1 MHGDR
6 GERFANT
13 GPHPPARRAN
23 RPLCYPVIGQP
34 YQNEAIVR
42 NGPLLRMITILHV
55 ITGLDTGGA
64 EMMLYKL
71 VARSDPAQFQHIVVS
86 LTQVGPVG
94 EKIGALGVPVHS
106 LRMRRGVA
114 DPRALLRLLALMRHV
129 RPDVVQTWLY
139 HADALGTLA
148 AAVLRVPVVWNIRSS
163 IDVNELG
170 PVVAALARLCAR
182 LSRVPAAVVT
192 NSEAAKV
199 LHTRLGYRPRK
210 WLVIPNGFDT
220 KRFAP
225 DVTARRDVR
234 RELGLP
240 ADTLLVGFVA
250 RFDPLKDH
258 QTLLRAAGLLR
269 RQLEGPHFVLIG
281 RDITISNPE
290 LREWIEAGGVGD
302 HVHLLGERADIPRLT
317 AALDIAT
324 CSSYS
329 ESFPNI
335 IGEAM
340 ACAVPCVV
348 TDVGDAARIV
358 GETGCVVPPKDAPAL
373 ASAWRELIEL
383 GPAGRQELGLRA
395 RARVEERYSLDSVV
409 WQYETL
415 YERLMKRRL
424 DVAVRST

>member
-1 MHGDR
+1 
-6 GERFANT
+6 
-13 GPHPPARRAN
+13 
-23 RPLCYPVIGQP
+23 
-34 YQNEAIVR
+34 
-42 NGPLLRMITILHV
+42 MITILHV

-71 VARSDPAQFQHIVVS
+71 VARSDTAQFRHIVVS
-86 LTQVGPVG
+86 LTQIGPVG
-94 EKIGALGVPVHS
+94 EKIAALGVPVHS
-106 LRMRRGVA
+106 LRMRRGMA
-114 DPRALLRLLALMRHV
+114 DPRALLRLLVVMRHV

-139 HADALGTLA
+139 HADALALPA
-148 AAVLRVPVVWNIRSS
+148 AALLRVPVVWNIRSAV
-163 IDVNELG
+163 DVNELG
-170 PVVAALARLCAR
+170 PVVAVLARLCAW

-192 NSEAAKV
+192 NSDAAKV
-199 LHTRLGYRPRK
+199 LHTRIGYRPRQ

-220 KRFAP
+220 ERFVP

-240 ADTLLVGFVA
+240 ADALLIGLVA

-258 QTLLRAAGLLR
+258 QTLLRAASLLR
-269 RQLEGPHFVLIG
+269 RQLEGPHFVLAG
-281 RDITISNPE
+281 RDIKMSNSE
-290 LREWIEAGGVGD
+290 LREWIKASGVGD

-324 CSSYS
+324 CSSYG

-340 ACAVPCVV
+340 ACAVPCAV
-348 TDVGDAARIV
+348 TDVGDAAWIV
-358 GETGCVVPPKDAPAL
+358 GDTGRVVPPKDAPAL

-383 GPAGRQELGLRA
+383 GTEGRRELGLRA

-409 WQYETL
+409 RQYETL